1 MKIAL
6 LLFLVLP
13 AAAQAQLTP
22 EQAIARRQLSDV
34 RISPDGER
42 VCFVVSEPPK
52 GATRSRHIWMLNVR
66 SRELRR
72 FTNSSK
78 SEYSPRWSRDGN
90 KLAFLSD
97 REDSSQIY
105 LMPADG
111 GEAMRLTEAKNAVRS
126 FEWAP
131 DGKQISFLAPDS
143 KSEADEKKEKEDRKS
158 VV

>member
-42 VCFVVSEPPK
+42 VCLVVSEPPK
-52 GATRSRHIWMLNVR
+52 GATRSRHIWMLNAR
-66 SRELRR
+66 SREVRK

-78 SEYSPRWSRDGN
+78 SEYSPRWSPNGKR
-90 KLAFLSD
+90 LAFISD
-97 REDSSQIY
+97 RDDSPQIY
-105 LMPADG
+105 LMPGDG
-111 GEAMRLTEAKNAVRS
+111 GEAERLTE
-126 FEWAP
+126 
-131 DGKQISFLAPDS
+131 G
-143 KSEADEKKEKEDRKS
+143 
-158 VV
+158 